1 MNIVLKI
8 ALRYLKAKKTHSAV
22 NIISIIS
29 VCGVMITTAALVCVL
44 SVFNGFS
51 GLISDKLSKLDPQ
64 IKILPIS
71 GKVIANADSLI
82 AIVNTLEGVTKATP
96 VIEEQALA
104 IYANNQMPIHIKG
117 VSDDYNTFTNIEDV
131 ILYGDYAISDEVN
144 NYAILSIGVA
154 AGLQSNEGFMDYLK
168 IYAPKREGKVNIA
181 NPMGAF
187 RTDSLYVSA
196 IFQTDQNA
204 YDRDIVYIPLSAA
217 RKLLH
222 YSTEATA
229 IEVKLAENT
238 DETAIIHQIETTI
251 GNRFSVK
258 DRLMQQASVYK
269 MINAE
274 KWITFLLLS
283 FILVIA
289 AFNVIGSL
297 SLLIIEKNESIRIF
311 RTMGASNRQIS
322 SIFVTEGLLI
332 SLVGAVGGIILGVFL
347 CLIQQEF
354 GLIKLAGDTNSTI
367 VSIYPVQ
374 VAFSDILV
382 VFSIVA
388 AVGLATS
395 LVTALLMRA
404 RLKAR

>member
-64 IKILPIS
+64 IKIQPIE
-71 GKVIANADSLI
+71 GKTIANADSLI
-82 AIVNTLEGVTKATP
+82 SIVNSIEGVTKATP

-104 IYANNQMPIHIKG
+104 IYANHQMPVHFKG
-117 VSDDYNTFTNIEDV
+117 VSDDYNTCTNIEDV
-131 ILYGDYAISDEVN
+131 ILYGDYAISDEIN

-154 AGLQSNEGFMDYLK
+154 AGLQSNEGFVDYMK
-168 IYAPKREGKVNIA
+168 IYVPKREGKVNIA
-181 NPMGAF
+181 NPVRAF

-196 IFQTDQNA
+196 IYQTDQNT
-204 YDRDIVYIPLSAA
+204 YDRDMVYIPISVA
-217 RKLLH
+217 RRLLN
-222 YSTEATA
+222 YPKEATS
-229 IEVKLAENT
+229 IEVILAEDS

-251 GNRFSVK
+251 GNRFTVK

-269 MINAE
+269 MINSE

-297 SLLIIEKNESIRIF
+297 SLLIIEKDESIRIF
-311 RTMGASNRQIS
+311 RTMGATNRQIS
-322 SIFVTEGLLI
+322 SIFITEGLLI
-332 SLVGAVGGIILGVFL
+332 SLAGAVGGIILGISL

-374 VAFSDILV
+374 VVFSDILM
-382 VFSIVA
+382 VFAIVA
-388 AVGLATS
+388 AVGLITS
-395 LVTALLMRA
+395 FVTALLMRT
-404 RLKAR
+404 RLKER

>member
-82 AIVNTLEGVTKATP
+82 SIVNSIEGVTKATP

-104 IYANNQMPIHIKG
+104 IYANHQMPVHIKG

-131 ILYGDYAISDEVN
+131 ILYGNYAISDEVN

-196 IFQTDQNA
+196 IYQTDQNT
-204 YDRDIVYIPLSAA
+204 YDRDMVYVPISVA
-217 RKLLH
+217 RRLLN
-222 YSTEATA
+222 YRKEATS

-297 SLLIIEKNESIRIF
+297 SLLIIEKDESIRIF
-311 RTMGASNRQIS
+311 RTMGATNRQIS

-332 SLVGAVGGIILGVFL
+332 SLAGAVGGIILGVIL
-347 CLIQQEF
+347 CLIQQEL
-354 GLIKLAGDTNSTI
+354 GLIKLAGDANSTI

-374 VAFSDILV
+374 VVFSDILV
-382 VFSIVA
+382 VFAIVA
-388 AVGLATS
+388 TVGLVTS